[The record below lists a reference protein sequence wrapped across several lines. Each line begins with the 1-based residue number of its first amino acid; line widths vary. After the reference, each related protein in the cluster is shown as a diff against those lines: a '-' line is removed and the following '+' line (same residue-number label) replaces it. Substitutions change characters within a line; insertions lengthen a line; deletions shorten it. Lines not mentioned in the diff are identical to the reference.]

1 MNTLSSP
8 RVSRS
13 DKQTTMKPYPTLF
26 LAALCAAL
34 LCLVPGRLARAADAK
49 PPTQLTYQ
57 GFLTDANGVPLGNTA
72 PLNKTLIFRIYDA
85 ATSGNLKWSAQQVVT
100 LDKGHFSVLLGEGSQ
115 VGTETF
121 NADLTSVFSGSSD
134 VSDRYLQLTVDGVN
148 IAPRLRFLPAPYAVH
163 ARTATQLMDPLTGA
177 SSLSIASGNITA
189 SGTVTATG
197 FSGSGASLKSI
208 PNSATTAAS
217 ANTANAIVAR
227 DSNGNFAAGIVQAA
241 KFSGSGESLTGI
253 PNTATTATS
262 ANTLGAIVARDT
274 SGNFTAGT
282 VTATSF
288 SGSGTSLTGIPNS
301 ATTATSANT
310 ASAIVARDASGNL
323 AAGQVVATSFKIKD
337 TPTLVLSSISR
348 VSLKTTAPPTGVTQ
362 TFSSSGILAYNGT
375 ASRPDFSQDANWW
388 KSTST
393 TYGKVLY
400 TGTFTVP
407 VGEMWEVV
415 YACHY
420 MLSTDNLSSIVMSL
434 NDVLP
439 EESVSVGLP
448 MPTGYYPLNQTFI
461 LSAGTTN
468 YVRVKVAI
476 GQGTGDDSISFALIS
491 PTPSHLVVRK
501 YKSN

>member
-163 ARTATQLMDPLTGA
+163 ARTATQLVDPATGTN
-177 SSLSIASGNITA
+177 SLSIASGNITA

-227 DSNGNFAAGIVQAA
+227 DG
-241 KFSGSGESLTGI
+241 
-253 PNTATTATS
+253 
-262 ANTLGAIVARDT
+262 

-288 SGSGTSLTGIPNS
+288 SGSGTSLTGIPNT

-310 ASAIVARDASGNL
+310 ANAIVARDASGNL

-348 VSLKTTAPPTGVTQ
+348 VSLKTNAPLTGVAQ
-362 TFSSSGILAYNGT
+362 TFSSGGVLSYTGT
-375 ASRPDFSQDANWW
+375 TRPNFANDVNWW
-388 KSTST
+388 KSTNT
-393 TYGKVLY
+393 TYGSLLY

-420 MLSTDNLSSIVMSL
+420 YIFTDDLSSIVMSL

-439 EESVSVGLP
+439 DDWSSVGLAF
-448 MPTGYYPLNQTFI
+448 PTGFYPLNQTFI
-461 LSAGTTN
+461 LSAGTN

-476 GQGTGDDSISFALIS
+476 GQGSGSDSIYFPLSS
-491 PTPSHLVVRK
+491 PTASHLVVRK

>member
-85 ATSGNLKWSAQQVVT
+85 ATAGNLKWSAQQVVT

-227 DSNGNFAAGIVQAA
+227 DSNGNFAAGIVQAT
-241 KFSGSGESLTGI
+241 KFSGSGESLTSI
-253 PNTATTATS
+253 PNTATTATN
-262 ANTLGAIVARDT
+262 ANTANAIVARDG

-288 SGSGTSLTGIPNS
+288 SGSGTSLTGIPNT

-310 ASAIVARDASGNL
+310 ANAIVARDASGNL

-348 VSLKTTAPPTGVTQ
+348 VSLKTNAPLTGVAQ
-362 TFSSSGILAYNGT
+362 TFSSTGVLSYNGT
-375 ASRPDFSQDANWW
+375 TRPNFANDVNWW
-388 KSTST
+388 KSTNT
-393 TYGKVLY
+393 TYGSLLY

-420 MLSTDNLSSIVMSL
+420 YILTDDLSSIVMSL

-439 EESVSVGLP
+439 DDWSSVGLAF
-448 MPTGYYPLNQTFI
+448 PTGFYPLNQTFI
-461 LSAGTTN
+461 LSAGTN

-476 GQGTGDDSISFALIS
+476 GQGSGSDSIYFPLSS
-491 PTPSHLVVRK
+491 PTASHLVVRK